1 MNPDHQRLLD
11 RLGEEDSFIER
22 KPPDPNGREI
32 WETIIAFANSVPEGR
47 SGLVFVGVSNRG
59 EILGIEDP
67 DRSALKYH
75 NVAKKYCYP
84 AIDDPRP
91 LYHSGRPTGRGA

>member
-22 KPPDPNGREI
+22 KPPDPNGREV

-47 SGLVFVGVSNRG
+47 SGLIFVGVSNRG
-59 EILGIEDP
+59 DILGIEDP
-67 DRSALKYH
+67 DRSALK
-75 NVAKKYCYP
+75 VSQRCKE
-84 AIDDPRP
+84 ILLPRD
-91 LYHSGRPTGRGA
+91 